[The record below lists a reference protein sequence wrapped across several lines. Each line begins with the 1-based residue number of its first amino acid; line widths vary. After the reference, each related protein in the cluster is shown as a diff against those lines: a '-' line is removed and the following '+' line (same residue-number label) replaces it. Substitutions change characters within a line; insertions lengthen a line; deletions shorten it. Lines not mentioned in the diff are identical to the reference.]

1 MHVCG
6 MPWEVATK
14 KLVKQQKHKN
24 VMKELSV
31 PKTDKVL
38 LFIKWQGYITPWVHN
53 LKQRQL
59 MLLRK
64 VCIEKKS
71 SK

>member
-1 MHVCG
+1 MQ
-6 MPWEVATK
+6 WEAATK
-14 KLVKQQKHKN
+14 KLVKQHKHKN
-24 VMKELSV
+24 VMKELNA

-38 LFIKWQGYITPWVHN
+38 LFIKWQDYITLWAHN
-53 LKQRQL
+53 LKPKQL

-71 SK
+71 NK